1 MEPNYSEY
9 SIAELEGSLKT
20 IDQEAYPDRT
30 EKLKHELNSR
40 QKTTVSYSET
50 IEDELELNE
59 QFFRCP
65 SCEKKIGFFSKTA
78 NKWGKKKTCPHCN
91 SPFETTVKL
100 KVFAIALIPMFVV
113 HLFLLKPLVESFGL
127 NGAISVGIIG
137 GILSILAMRYRK
149 IWSSNVT

>member
-30 EKLKHELNSR
+30 EKLRNELYSR

-50 IEDELELNE
+50 IEDEFELNE

-65 SCEKKIGFFSKTA
+65 TCEKKIGFFSKTA

-91 SPFETTVKL
+91 SPFETAVKL

-149 IWSSNVT
+149 VRSSNVT